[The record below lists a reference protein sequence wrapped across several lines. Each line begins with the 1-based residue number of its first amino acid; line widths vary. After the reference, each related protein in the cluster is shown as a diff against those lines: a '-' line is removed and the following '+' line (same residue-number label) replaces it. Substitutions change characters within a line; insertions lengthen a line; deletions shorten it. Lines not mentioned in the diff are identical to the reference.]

1 MVLPIVL
8 ILINPEGSRYALSA
22 GGVLWGFAA
31 GIMLERRW
39 IKFDSAG
46 SPISKVLRFILG
58 VIVLIGIWLGLRIA
72 FSGLE
77 PAALFRVVRYAC
89 VGLWVALGAPWLF
102 VRLRLAETEL
112 IIIEELR
119 NLGIQEF

>member
-1 MVLPIVL
+1 M
-8 ILINPEGSRYALSA
+8 SA
-22 GGVLWGFAA
+22 GGALLGFAA

-77 PAALFRVVRYAC
+77 PAALFRIVRYAS
-89 VGLWVALGAPWLF
+89 VGLWGALGAPWLF
-102 VRLRLAETEL
+102 VRLRLAETEP
-112 IIIEELR
+112 IM
-119 NLGIQEF
+119 NK